1 MAIVKFVSSGC
12 SINNI
17 LNYVMR
23 DDATSD
29 DLIDGFNCSPESA
42 NEEFKFTKQQFN
54 KTDGRSYYHIIQ
66 SFSPDDD
73 VSPEQA
79 HEIGMKFA
87 EYFPSFQVVI
97 ATHTNCKHLHNH
109 LIMNSV
115 SFENGEKF
123 HQSRNELLAV
133 KEFSNKLCSEYGLS
147 ITESKTKKWQPW
159 KEKLK
164 DNALEALNYSSSKEE
179 FIDLMED
186 NGYEI
191 KWEDNLKY
199 VTFTT
204 PEGYKIRDNKLFD
217 ERLLKNNMEL
227 YFAMGGNDGE
237 ISEEYLEYE
246 TPEIPSATMTITDG
260 LLNFIGDF
268 LSIIPPESDYT
279 PEMIK
284 EMNPWEKMR
293 IERMLGR
300 KISSE
305 SFVCYC
311 NRSQREQE
319 NGFDLI
325 M

>member
-12 SINNI
+12 SMNNI

-66 SFSPDDD
+66 SFSPEDNI
-73 VSPEQA
+73 SPEKA

-87 EYFPSFQVVI
+87 EYFPSFQVVV
-97 ATHTNCKHLHNH
+97 ATHTNREHLHNH

-115 SFENGEKF
+115 SFENGKKY
-123 HQSRNELLAV
+123 HQSRDDMLAV
-133 KEFSNKLCSEYGLS
+133 KEFSNTLCKEYGLS
-147 ITESKTKKWQPW
+147 VTESKTRKRQRW
-159 KEKLK
+159 KENLK
-164 DNALEALNYSSSKEE
+164 KDVIDALSWASSKEE
-179 FIDLMED
+179 FIDLMNEE
-186 NGYEI
+186 GYQV

-227 YFAMGGNDGE
+227 YFAMGGTDGV

-246 TPEIPSATMTITDG
+246 TPETPTSTMTVSSG

-268 LSIIPPESDYT
+268 LSVIPPESDYT

-293 IERMLGR
+293 IEQMLGR

>member
-12 SINNI
+12 SMNNI

-227 YFAMGGNDGE
+227 YFAMGGSDGE

-284 EMNPWEKMR
+284 EMNPWEKLR
-293 IERMLGR
+293 IEQMLGR

>member
-12 SINNI
+12 SMNNI

-246 TPEIPSATMTITDG
+246 TPEIPSATITITDG

>member
-12 SINNI
+12 SMNNI

-23 DDATSD
+23 KDATSGE
-29 DLIDGFNCSPESA
+29 LVNGFNCSPETA
-42 NEEFKFTKQQFN
+42 KEEFKFTKQQFN

-66 SFSPDDD
+66 SFSPEDN
-73 VSPEQA
+73 VSPEKA

-87 EYFPSFQVVI
+87 GYFPSFQVVV
-97 ATHTNCKHLHNH
+97 ATHTNREHLHNH

-115 SFENGEKF
+115 SFENGKKF

-293 IERMLGR
+293 IEQMLGR